1 MKVLIAFFAAA
12 FVAFGCNYRPSE
24 VLDITISKIG
34 NKYFLTET
42 GSQQH
47 IANHKDAG
55 KAIQSAVELL
65 ANGGTISLMNGEYLL
80 DQTIVLAKGVSIKGN
95 GRKTILKI
103 VATDTTGVGIVATGL
118 KAISVSD
125 LSIINANKQGAI
137 AGICFDHCGDSE
149 IENVYVEGFEK
160 YGIWLRN
167 NSFLCHI
174 NNCTAAA
181 NMRANIYTDSLF
193 WSRAGEYMPNLIT
206 NCITYGGYNG
216 IEINKSIVLNIV
228 GCIVHQPQNYGY
240 YIHNVSNSVLLSGC
254 RTYQTGSDA
263 VWVYKSHEINITG
276 NIFCWSRGKG
286 LVISGVD
293 WGTISGNNII
303 DSGSERYGGYN
314 GTGDAIGIELQK
326 ARCIQITGN
335 NIFNWGGQ
343 GIMLYAIREDAA
355 SSNNSIISNN
365 INYYTEGSLI
375 SSGSNTIVKDNLGLK
390 SPALNG
396 NPEGPDPLF
405 DPNRLQRFIE
415 EN

>member
-1 MKVLIAFFAAA
+1 MKGLITFLVAT
-12 FVAFGCNYRPSE
+12 FVAFGCNYLPSE
-24 VLDITISKIG
+24 VSNITISKNG
-34 NKYFLTET
+34 NKFLLTET

-47 IANHKDAG
+47 IGNYKDAG
-55 KAIQSAVELL
+55 KAILSAVGLL
-65 ANGGTISLMNGEYLL
+65 NNGGTILLMNGEYKLN
-80 DQTIVLAKGVSIKGN
+80 QTIVLAKGVSIKGN

-103 VATDTTGVGIVATGL
+103 ADTDTTGAGIMATGL

-125 LSIINANKQGAI
+125 LSIINAKEPGAI

-149 IENVYVEGFEK
+149 IENVYTEGFQK

-181 NMRANIYTDSLF
+181 NMRANIFTDSLF

-254 RTYQTGSDA
+254 RTYQTGNDA
-263 VWVYKSHEINITG
+263 VWVDKSHEINITG

-293 WGTISGNNII
+293 WGTVSGNNII
-303 DSGSERYGGYN
+303 DSGSERYGGYK

-326 ARCIQITGN
+326 ARCMQITGN

-343 GIMLYAIREDAA
+343 GIMLYAIREDSA
-355 SSNNSIISNN
+355 SSNNSIISNSM
-365 INYYTEGSLI
+365 NYYTDGSVI
-375 SSGSNTIVKDNLGLK
+375 SRGSNTIVKDNLGLK

-396 NPEGPDPLF
+396 NPQGPDPLF
-405 DPNRLQRFIE
+405 NPSLLKKFINE
-415 EN
+415 